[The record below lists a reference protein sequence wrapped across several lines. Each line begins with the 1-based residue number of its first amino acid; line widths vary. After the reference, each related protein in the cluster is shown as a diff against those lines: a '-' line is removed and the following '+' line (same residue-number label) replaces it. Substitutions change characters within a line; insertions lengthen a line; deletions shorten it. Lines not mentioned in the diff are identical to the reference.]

1 MDYIKEGE
9 QQLNNTTYYR
19 RLYSDPT
26 QEMNNIIKEKLEKG
40 VPRRKHN
47 TS

>member
-9 QQLNNTTYYR
+9 QQLNDTAYYR

-26 QEMNNIIKEKLEKG
+26 QQNEQY
-40 VPRRKHN
+40 H
-47 TS
+47 